1 MRRYLEIP
9 IIIVLAG
16 LTFALIINN
25 AEGLLVIP
33 RLALSLLFLLYIPG
47 FLIQQTLF
55 PRRAGLDGVERFSL
69 SVGISLAIIPPAALI
84 LDALPAGI
92 TLPAILAAEA
102 VILTVTLLL
111 YTAKRMLTADDPAVK
126 PAEPKT
132 MSRSGKVLAGGFL
145 LLMLAFAIMALI
157 MISRLQPA
165 YTEFYLLGEQG
176 QAQDYP
182 REVTQGGEIQVRV
195 GVENHEGTATTYR
208 IAAVLDQ
215 TVLSQNDGF
224 ILQPNQVYI
233 EDMILRID
241 TPASDASIQLLLF
254 RADETTP
261 YRTLR
266 LWLRVDH
273 AGE

>member
-9 IIIVLAG
+9 VIIVLAG

-176 QAQDYP
+176 QAQEYP
-182 REVTQGGEIQVRV
+182 REVMQGGEIQVRV

-224 ILQPNQVYI
+224 ILQPDQVYI